1 MYSNLSSMEDIIQGD
16 IRIMNVSK
24 VGKYALSLILT
35 ATVALISM
43 YISTFVPMHLI
54 SGSVFAL
61 LFGMALNP
69 IISKRADIF
78 KVGIGFVSSKVLRLS
93 IILMGATLSFSQVLL
108 VGRYS
113 LFVMVF
119 TLLTAFGGGYL
130 FGRLFKMHW
139 KLSSLISA
147 GTGICGGSAIAAI
160 APTIEAEDKYIAYA
174 LSATFI
180 FDILMVVAFPL
191 MGRYFGMSDMGFGL
205 WAGTAI
211 NDTSSV
217 VAAGYSFSDA
227 AGGYSVIVKLTR
239 TLSIIPTVLIFSFI
253 NMKATAT
260 ETPNIE
266 RKHVSIKKLFPYFII
281 LFLVMV
287 GIKSTGIIPDEVSV
301 SCAEISKLFMAMA
314 LAAIGLKTNIKEVTS
329 SGILPMVHGF
339 IISLLVVVV
348 SFVVQMMLH
357 QI

>member
-1 MYSNLSSMEDIIQGD
+1 MKQM
-16 IRIMNVSK
+16 
-24 VGKYALSLILT
+24 GKYALALILT
-35 ATVALISM
+35 AAIALVAT
-43 YISTFVPMHLI
+43 YISALVPMHLI
-54 SGSVFAL
+54 SASVFSL
-61 LFGMALNP
+61 LLGMLLNGVVGKYP
-69 IISKRADIF
+69 HLFKSGVSFVGSKI
-78 KVGIGFVSSKVLRLS
+78 LRLS

-119 TLLTAFGGGYL
+119 TLFTAFGGGYF

-180 FDILMVVAFPL
+180 FDILMVIAFPI
-191 MGRYFGMSDMGFGL
+191 MGRYFEMSDMGFGL

-217 VAAGYSFSDA
+217 VAAGYGFSDA

-253 NMKATAT
+253 NMNVEAK
-260 ETPNIE
+260 ENPNAE

-287 GIKSTGIIPDEVSV
+287 GIKSTGVIPDSLSDVFAAVS
-301 SCAEISKLFMAMA
+301 KFFMAMA

-339 IISLLVVVV
+339 IISALVVVV
-348 SFVVQMMLH
+348 SFVVQMFLR
-357 QI
+357 QL